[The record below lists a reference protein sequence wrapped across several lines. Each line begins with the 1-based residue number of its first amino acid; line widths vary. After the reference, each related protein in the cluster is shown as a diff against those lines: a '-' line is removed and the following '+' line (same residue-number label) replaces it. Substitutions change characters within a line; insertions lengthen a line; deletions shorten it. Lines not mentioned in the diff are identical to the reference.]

1 MDNLTES
8 KIFQSVL
15 MEYKGVPV
23 ILTTIMGVY
32 TAEYWYHLEG
42 YGVTRLALGVDRKTP
57 RPTDGEIINNI
68 NFEELEKDL

>member
-8 KIFQSVL
+8 QIFQSVL

-23 ILTTIMGVY
+23 ILTTIMDAY
-32 TAEYWYHLEG
+32 TTEYWYHLEG
-42 YGVTRLALGVDRKTP
+42 YGVSRLALGVDRKTP

-68 NFEELEKDL
+68 DFSALEKEY

>member
-1 MDNLTES
+1 MDNLTEAQ
-8 KIFQSVL
+8 IFQSVL

-32 TAEYWYHLEG
+32 VTEYWYHLKG

>member
-8 KIFQSVL
+8 QIFQSVL

-32 TAEYWYHLEG
+32 VTEYWYHLEG
-42 YGVTRLALGVDRKTP
+42 YGVTRLALAVDRKTP
-57 RPTDGEIINNI
+57 RPTDGEIINHI
-68 NFEELEKDL
+68 DFAAIEKEF

>member
-8 KIFQSVL
+8 QIFQSVL

-32 TAEYWYHLEG
+32 TTEYWYHLEG
-42 YGVTRLALGVDRKTP
+42 YGVMRLALGVDRETP